1 MQLCA
6 LQMVVAQQ
14 DTTFVDNFFENQDT
28 ILISSDIKIPDTI
41 VVEPQPPQ
49 ARGRNATNVIV
60 VTDDFMPMQTTSIVN
75 RRGDPMKAT
84 MLAVVLPG
92 AGQIYNKKY
101 WKLPVVYAGFGALIY
116 AIKFNSDQH
125 QLYYKGYMDFTD
137 DIKETN
143 SYLNLKFLSFLNPE
157 LYDHWLQH
165 PSYEASLAD
174 KVEAALL
181 RMVDYHKRYRDLSM
195 ILTGAWYLIQILD
208 ANVDASLMNY
218 NVSDNLELAL
228 SPKMFNMP
236 GMQSFTGLNLRFTY
250 TF

>member
-1 MQLCA
+1 MMQLCA
-6 LQMVVAQQ
+6 LQIAVA
-14 DTTFVDNFFENQDT
+14 QDT
-28 ILISSDIKIPDTI
+28 ISVS
-41 VVEPQPPQ
+41 E
-49 ARGRNATNVIV
+49 RNTATNIN
-60 VTDDFMPMQTTSIVN
+60 VTNNFSPVQTTIIVN
-75 RRGDPMKAT
+75 RKNDPMKAT
-84 MLAVVLPG
+84 MLSVVLPG

-101 WKLPVVYAGFGALIY
+101 WKLPIVYAGFGALIY

-143 SYLNLKFLSFLNPE
+143 SYINLPFLASINPE

-165 PSYEASLAD
+165 PSYNAGTANRIEL
-174 KVEAALL
+174 ALL

-208 ANVDASLMNY
+208 ANVDAHLMNY
-218 NVSDNLELAL
+218 NVSDNLELTL

-236 GMQSFTGLNLRFTY
+236 GMQTFAGLNMRFTF